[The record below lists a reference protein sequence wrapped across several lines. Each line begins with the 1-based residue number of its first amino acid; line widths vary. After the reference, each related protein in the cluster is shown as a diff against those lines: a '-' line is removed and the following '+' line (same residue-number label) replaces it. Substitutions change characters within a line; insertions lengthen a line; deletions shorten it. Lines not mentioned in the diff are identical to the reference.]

1 MIPNRKATS
10 EINAMPNDN
19 TKKVQKKPKEITLPP
34 RKDYQPS
41 KAEMEKEV
49 DMPGADIETV
59 RKAFFQPVKVV
70 EPKE

>member
-1 MIPNRKATS
+1 MGKDKKKLKQKRKD
-10 EINAMPNDN
+10 I
-19 TKKVQKKPKEITLPP
+19 KLPS

-41 KAEMEKEV
+41 RKELREEF

-70 EPKE
+70 KEEEVG

>member
-1 MIPNRKATS
+1 M
-10 EINAMPNDN
+10 
-19 TKKVQKKPKEITLPP
+19 KKKHQKNPKEITLPS

-41 KAEMEKEV
+41 RRELREEF
-49 DMPGADIETV
+49 DMPEAHMETM

>member
-1 MIPNRKATS
+1 M
-10 EINAMPNDN
+10 
-19 TKKVQKKPKEITLPP
+19 TKKNPKPPKEITLPS

-41 KAEMEKEV
+41 RAKLREEF

-70 EPKE
+70 EQEED